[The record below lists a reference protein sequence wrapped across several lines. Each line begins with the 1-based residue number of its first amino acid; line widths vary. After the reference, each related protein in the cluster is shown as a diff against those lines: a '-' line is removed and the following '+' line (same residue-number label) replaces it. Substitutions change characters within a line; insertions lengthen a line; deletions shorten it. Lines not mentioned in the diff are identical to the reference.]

1 MQSNSKCLRY
11 SYRMLCSPKKKKRT
25 ADGNREERDCKC
37 EKNCSVGRGIGFAA
51 AVQKHLEEKQ
61 KRTAEG
67 EMVERTAI
75 NQKKCQSP
83 PYRKVRNA
91 QQLQCT
97 SAFSVIVPSPAS
109 SFPFDIYIYMYI
121 CISATKRCGSFK
133 QPSR

>member
-1 MQSNSKCLRY
+1 MLAIQLSYAVQS
-11 SYRMLCSPKKKKRT
+11 KKKKRT

-109 SFPFDIYIYMYI
+109 SFPFDIYIYI
-121 CISATKRCGSFK
+121 CIYVYLPPNDAVLSNSQADR
-133 QPSR
+133 